1 MSEIKGFILALVGT
15 AVSSALVEGII
26 PEGGM
31 KKFVRYLLSLM
42 ILLALITPLY
52 DVIALVPTLV
62 NSGFADYDSVQ
73 AYTKANSIVALRI
86 EKSLCD
92 KFSLDGELVD
102 VVYDGDKIT
111 VSAKRR
117 LGLVESDFISY
128 IESNFGVLAE
138 VSFYG

>member
-1 MSEIKGFILALVGT
+1 
-15 AVSSALVEGII
+15 
-26 PEGGM
+26 M

-52 DVIALVPTLV
+52 DVIALVPSLASSEFV
-62 NSGFADYDSVQ
+62 DYDSVQ

-117 LGLVESDFISY
+117 LGLVESDFVSY
-128 IESNFGVLAE
+128 IENNFGVMAE